1 METNSFQSF
10 LNISAKVLARNLKNI
25 IIDSK
30 QLELADLIELK
41 KILEKVLTDHNEYND
56 MIVSEQGAPY
66 YM

>member
-1 METNSFQSF
+1 LLE
-10 LNISAKVLARNLKNI
+10 KKLKNI

-41 KILEKVLTDHNEYND
+41 KLLEKVLTDHNEYND